1 MKQSIICKGLAVA
14 VIILFLGVGIQ
25 PAFATTQPKEIDIEP
40 KDNLFQT
47 IIDIA
52 NNPDVMKLLEQ
63 YNHNMFTSDYDY
75 KSVYRQLLLK
85 KPRLL
90 FSMLFTKPSIT
101 YEYLD
106 KCYNKGIEIINIIG
120 ENKVL
125 EILESVG
132 FSNTMFL
139 DKIINIIRND
149 KNLYLRIATLKQM
162 NQEIQLDSILKYHF
176 VICFFLLIIIFVVAL
191 IANVYLIFIYWLMD
205 YGDFPKLFDFVY
217 QRYRFWENMA
227 IMMNGLWFDIGCAPF
242 KV

>member
-1 MKQSIICKGLAVA
+1 MK
-14 VIILFLGVGIQ
+14 
-25 PAFATTQPKEIDIEP
+25 KEILIPLLCAGLMLVTPFTTIAQENKVSINLTIIDVEP
-40 KDNLFQT
+40 KDYLFQT

-52 NNPDVMKLLEQ
+52 NNPEVKKLLEN
-63 YNHNMFTSDYDY
+63 YKYDLFEVDVDRSIY
-75 KSVYRQLLLK
+75 LK
-85 KPRLL
+85 IFFSNPRIF
-90 FSMLFTKPSIT
+90 FSMLFTRPSIS
-101 YEYLD
+101 YDYLD
-106 KCYNKGIEIINIIG
+106 KCYNKGIEIINKIG

-132 FSNTMFL
+132 FSNTIFL

-149 KNLYLRIATLKQM
+149 KELSIRMATLKQM

-191 IANVYLIFIYWLMD
+191 IANIYLILIYWLMD